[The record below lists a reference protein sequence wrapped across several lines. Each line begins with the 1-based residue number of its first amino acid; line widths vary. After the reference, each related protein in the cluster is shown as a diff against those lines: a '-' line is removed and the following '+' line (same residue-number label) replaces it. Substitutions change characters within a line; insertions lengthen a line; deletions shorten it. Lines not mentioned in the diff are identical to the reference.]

1 MNIGLIGAGLIGKQR
16 LFCLSNSAL
25 VTKIYI
31 LEPNLQT
38 VKSITESEFI
48 DPQKIAFCSGVNEFQ
63 LNEID
68 RYILS
73 GNHKVNYE
81 YIKLLIPL
89 GRKILI
95 EKPMGRNLEE
105 AKIISSL
112 ELFDKQICVGF
123 NYRFMPG
130 VQKILK
136 EVADGELGE
145 IISIKLT
152 LGHGGSPNDSDSWK
166 LDGDIAGGGALLDPG
181 VHLIDFLV
189 NSLNFLGDLVFNDIN
204 IWRGFWKT
212 GIEES
217 VFALGTLGSAQVFL
231 ESSIVL
237 WRTEFSIEIVG
248 TKGYS
253 KINGRGRS
261 DGPQIHTSGKRWAW
275 VEGHKSQIESEIHQ
289 TVMEK
294 DFSLEK
300 ETLSWLSDDYLLCD
314 SKQSLKVMQQVSVL
328 YKIMNSK

>member
-1 MNIGLIGAGLIGKQR
+1 MVIGIIGVGLIGKQR
-16 LFCLSNSAL
+16 LICLCNSPK
-25 VTKIYI
+25 VSKIYI
-31 LEPNLQT
+31 LETNLQT
-38 VKSITESEFI
+38 VKSIADSKFI
-48 DPQKIAFCSGVNEFQ
+48 DSQKIAFCSDLIDFQ
-63 LNEID
+63 SKDID
-68 RYILS
+68 KYILS

-81 YIKLLIPL
+81 YIKLFIPL
-89 GRKILI
+89 GKKILI

-105 AKIISSL
+105 AKIISNL
-112 ELFDKQICVGF
+112 ELFNKQICVGF

-130 VQKILK
+130 VEKILK
-136 EVADGELGE
+136 EIEDGQLGD

-152 LGHGGSPNDSDSWK
+152 LGHGGSPSDKDSWK

-189 NSLNFLGDLVFNDIN
+189 NSLNFLGDLNFSDIN

-217 VFALGTLGSAQVFL
+217 IFALGTIGNTQVFM

-237 WRTEFSIEIVG
+237 WKTEFSIQVVG

-275 VEGHKSQIESEIHQ
+275 LDGHESQIESEVHQ
-289 TVMEK
+289 TIMEK
-294 DFSLEK
+294 DISLEK
-300 ETLSWLSDDYLLCD
+300 ETLSWISDDHLLCD
-314 SKQSLKVMQQVSVL
+314 SKQSLRIMQQVSIL
-328 YKIMNSK
+328 YKIMSSK